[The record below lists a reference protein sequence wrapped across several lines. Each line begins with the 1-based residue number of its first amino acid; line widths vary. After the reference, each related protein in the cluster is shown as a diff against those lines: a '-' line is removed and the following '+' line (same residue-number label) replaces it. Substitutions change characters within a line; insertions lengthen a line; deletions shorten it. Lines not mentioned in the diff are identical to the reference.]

1 MTDVR
6 KRVAMISY
14 SFYRNDD
21 RIRRH
26 VSNLVADGF
35 EVDLIS
41 LRYTDQKTD
50 FTKEHVRLFFPRSR
64 CYGVSNQLRVLWEY
78 VAFMWSC
85 TFILLSN
92 HLFSKRYCLLHVNNM
107 PNFLVFS
114 GLPLRILRVPLLLDI
129 HDAMPEIYQD
139 KFGGK
144 PRPFITRCLYLEER
158 VCMRLADYVITTEH
172 TKWQRLLTNGL
183 SKDKS
188 DVVMN
193 AADPGVWK
201 RLSTPEEEMDPTK
214 EFRLI
219 FHGTLAPR
227 LGVDVA
233 LRAMKTI
240 IQSIP
245 QVRLDILGDGEQ
257 RTELVQ
263 MTEEMGLS
271 KWVHFSDGFVPVDK
285 LPDYVCR
292 AHLAIL
298 PYRNTIA
305 VKYGMP
311 TKLLEC
317 VRLGVP
323 CVCVDIPTVLHYF
336 NDRQVRF
343 FPSEDS
349 EALAAQV
356 IGLYERPEEREEL
369 VHEAAKFLDQHNFE
383 TERDRYLGVVH
394 KLVDRRVQ

>member
-1 MTDVR
+1 MGDAR
-6 KRVAMISY
+6 KRVAMVSY

-26 VSNLVADGF
+26 VSNLVADGY

-41 LRYTDQKTD
+41 LRYTDQKSD
-50 FTKEHVRLFFPRSR
+50 FTKDHIRLFFPRGR
-64 CYGVSNQLRVLWEY
+64 RYGANGQLRVLWEY
-78 VAFMWSC
+78 LAFARQC
-85 TFILLSN
+85 LTLLLRN
-92 HLFSKRYCLLHVNNM
+92 HLFHKRYCLLHVNNM
-107 PNFLVFS
+107 PNFLIFA
-114 GLPLRILRVPLLLDI
+114 GLPLRLLGVPLLLDI

-139 KFGGK
+139 RFSG
-144 PRPFITRCLYLEER
+144 RLRSLITGCLYLEER
-158 VCMRLADYVITTEH
+158 ICMRLARYVITTEH
-172 TKWQRLLTNGL
+172 TKWQRLLANGL
-183 SKDKS
+183 SKKKS

-201 RLSTPEEEMDPTK
+201 PPVIADEEMDQTK
-214 EFRLI
+214 EFRLV

-233 LRAMKTI
+233 IRAVKTI
-240 IQSIP
+240 ARSIP
-245 QVRLDILGDGEQ
+245 HVRLDIVGDGEQ
-257 RTELVQ
+257 RAELVAL
-263 MTEEMGLS
+263 TEDLGLT
-271 KWVHFSDGFVPVDK
+271 KWVSFSDGFVSVDK
-285 LPDYVCR
+285 LPDIVCR
-292 AHLAIL
+292 AHLAVL

-323 CVCVDIPTVLHYF
+323 CVCVDIPTVVHYF
-336 NDRQVRF
+336 NERQVRF

-356 IGLYERPEEREEL
+356 IRLYEHPEEREEL
-369 VHEAAKFLDQHNFE
+369 VREAAKFLDQHNFV
-383 TERDRYLGVVH
+383 TERDRYLGIVH
-394 KLVDRRVQ
+394 KLVGR